1 MNKTHPEL
9 GRAFVFAGL
18 TAALALGIIGSCC
31 YRRQPGAVTTTTPR
45 QISRIAMLDAQAKP
59 HFDEARRNIPSI
71 VDQMTGTGALCK
83 LCWLMSRDKIAG
95 SHKTRDYLESMLN
108 GPIVGPCRAGARVY
122 GCDISSAGFVNG
134 VKAVNSD
141 YAMTGGYALTGLS
154 IEALFLKKTITSLRT
169 VLGKIVARLST
180 SYSSGSACAAADGP
194 LPIGDII
201 GIVMA
206 AGGTVWSAYDLY
218 QVKTKLGPE
227 MKNLLQQSVQ
237 ECQAACRMEALK

>member
-9 GRAFVFAGL
+9 GRTFVFAGL
-18 TAALALGIIGSCC
+18 TAALALGIIGSC
-31 YRRQPGAVTTTTPR
+31 YYLRQPGAVTTSNPR
-45 QISRIAMLDAQAKP
+45 QINRIAMLDAQAKP
-59 HFDEARRNIPSI
+59 HFDEARRNIPS
-71 VDQMTGTGALCK
+71 VVNQMTGTGVLCK
-83 LCWLMSRDKIAG
+83 LCWLMSRDKITG
-95 SHKTRDYLESMLN
+95 SHKTQDYLESILN
-108 GPIVGPCRAGARVY
+108 GPIVGPCRAGAKIY
-122 GCDISSAGFVNG
+122 GCDITSAGFVNG
-134 VKAVNSD
+134 VKTVNSD
-141 YAMTGGYALTGLS
+141 FAMTGAYAMTGLS
-154 IEALFLKKTITSLRT
+154 IEALFLKKTIASLRT

-218 QVKTKLGPE
+218 QVKTQLGPE
-227 MKNLLQQSVQ
+227 IKNLLQQSVQ

>member
-31 YRRQPGAVTTTTPR
+31 YRRQSRAVTTTTPK
-45 QISRIAMLDAQAKP
+45 QISRIEMLDAQARP
-59 HFDEARRNIPSI
+59 HFDEARRNIPSV
-71 VDQMTGTGALCK
+71 VDQMTTTGALCK

-95 SHKTRDYLESMLN
+95 SHKTQDYLESMLN

-122 GCDISSAGFVNG
+122 GCNITSAGFVNG

-141 YAMTGGYALTGLS
+141 YALTGAYALTGLS
-154 IEALFLKKTITSLRT
+154 IEALFLKKTIASLST
-169 VLGKIVARLST
+169 VLGKIVARLAV
-180 SYSSGSACAAADGP
+180 SYRGGTACAAADGP
-194 LPIGDII
+194 FPIGDII
-201 GIVMA
+201 GVVMA

-218 QVKTKLGPE
+218 KVKTQLGPDL
-227 MKNLLQQSVQ
+227 KNLLQQSVQ
-237 ECQAACRMEALK
+237 ECQTACRMEALK

>member
-1 MNKTHPEL
+1 MNKKHYEL

-31 YRRQPGAVTTTTPR
+31 YRRHPGAITTTTPK

-71 VDQMTGTGALCK
+71 VDQMTTTGALCK

-95 SHKTRDYLESMLN
+95 SHKTQDYLESMLN
-108 GPIVGPCRAGARVY
+108 GPIVGPCRAGAKVY
-122 GCDISSAGFVNG
+122 GCDISTAGFVNG
-134 VKAVNSD
+134 VKVVNSD
-141 YAMTGGYALTGLS
+141 YAITGAYALTGLS
-154 IEALFLKKTITSLRT
+154 IEALFLKKTIASLRT
-169 VLGKIVARLST
+169 VLGKIVARLAT
-180 SYSSGSACAAADGP
+180 SYHGGTACAAADGP

-201 GIVMA
+201 GVVMA

-218 QVKTKLGPE
+218 KVKTQLGPE
-227 MKNLLQQSVQ
+227 LKSMLQQSVQ
-237 ECQAACRMEALK
+237 ECQAACRMEALR

>member
-1 MNKTHPEL
+1 MNKTHHEL

-31 YRRQPGAVTTTTPR
+31 YRRHPGAVTSTTPR
-45 QISRIAMLDAQAKP
+45 QISRIEVLDAQPRP
-59 HFDEARRNIPSI
+59 HFEEARRNIPSV

-83 LCWLMSRDKIAG
+83 LCWLMSRDKITG
-95 SHKTRDYLESMLN
+95 SHKTQDYLESMLN
-108 GPIVGPCRAGARVY
+108 GPMVGPCRAGAKVY
-122 GCDISSAGFVNG
+122 GCDITSAGFVNG

-141 YAMTGGYALTGLS
+141 YALTGAYALTGLS
-154 IEALFLKKTITSLRT
+154 IEALFLKKTIASLRT
-169 VLGKIVARLST
+169 VLGRIVARHAT
-180 SYSSGSACAAADGP
+180 SYRGGTACAAAGGP

-218 QVKTKLGPE
+218 QVKTQLGPE
-227 MKNLLQQSVQ
+227 MKHLLQQSVQ
-237 ECQAACRMEALK
+237 ECQAACRLEALK

>member
-18 TAALALGIIGSCC
+18 TAALALGSIGSCC
-31 YRRQPGAVTTTTPR
+31 YRRHPGAVTTTNPK

-59 HFDEARRNIPSI
+59 HFDEARRNIPSV
-71 VDQMTGTGALCK
+71 VDQMTTTGALCK
-83 LCWLMSRDKIAG
+83 LCWLMSRDKITG
-95 SHKTRDYLESMLN
+95 SHKTQDYLESLLN
-108 GPIVGPCRAGARVY
+108 GPIVGPCRAGAIVY
-122 GCDISSAGFVNG
+122 GCDITSAGFVNG
-134 VKAVNSD
+134 VKTVNSD
-141 YAMTGGYALTGLS
+141 YALTGAYALTGLS
-154 IEALFLKKTITSLRT
+154 IEALFLKKTIASLRT

-180 SYSSGSACAAADGP
+180 SYSSGSVCAAADGP

-218 QVKTKLGPE
+218 QVKTQLGPE
-227 MKNLLQQSVQ
+227 MKTLLQQSVQ

>member
-1 MNKTHPEL
+1 MNKTHHEL

-31 YRRQPGAVTTTTPR
+31 YRRHPGAITTSNPR
-45 QISRIAMLDAQAKP
+45 QINRITMLDAQAKP
-59 HFDEARRNIPSI
+59 YFDEARRNIPSV
-71 VDQMTGTGALCK
+71 VDQMTTTGALCK

-95 SHKTRDYLESMLN
+95 SHKTQDYLESMLN
-108 GPIVGPCRAGARVY
+108 GPIVGPCRAGAKVY

-134 VKAVNSD
+134 MKAVNSD
-141 YAMTGGYALTGLS
+141 YAMTGAYAMTGLS
-154 IEALFLKKTITSLRT
+154 IEALFLKKTIASLRT

-218 QVKTKLGPE
+218 QVKTQLGPE
-227 MKNLLQQSVQ
+227 MKNLLQQSIQ

>member
-1 MNKTHPEL
+1 MTTSKPL
-9 GRAFVFAGL
+9 GRTLFFAGL
-18 TAALALGIIGSCC
+18 TAALALGIIGSCHLC
-31 YRRQPGAVTTTTPR
+31 HRAGAFTTSTKR
-45 QISRIAMLDAQAKP
+45 ISRIEMLDAQAKP
-59 HFDEARRNIPSI
+59 HFDEARRNIPSV

-83 LCWLMSRDKIAG
+83 LCWYMSCDKIAD

-108 GPIVGPCRAGARVY
+108 SPIVGPCRAGAKVY

-141 YAMTGGYALTGLS
+141 YALSGANALTGLS
-154 IEALFLKKTITSLRT
+154 IEALFLRKTIASLST
-169 VLGKIVARLST
+169 VLGKIVARLAA
-180 SYSSGSACAAADGP
+180 SYRGGGVCAVVDGP

-218 QVKTKLGPE
+218 QVKTQLGPE
-227 MKNLLQQSVQ
+227 LKSLLQQSVR
-237 ECQAACRMEALK
+237 ECQAACRLEALK

>member
-1 MNKTHPEL
+1 MNKTHHEL

-18 TAALALGIIGSCC
+18 TAALALGIIGSC
-31 YRRQPGAVTTTTPR
+31 YYLRQPGAVTTTNPR

-59 HFDEARRNIPSI
+59 YFNEARRNIPSV

-83 LCWLMSRDKIAG
+83 LCWLMSRDKIIG
-95 SHKTRDYLESMLN
+95 SHKTQDYLESILK
-108 GPIVGPCRAGARVY
+108 GQIVGPCRAGATVY

-134 VKAVNSD
+134 MKAVNSD
-141 YAMTGGYALTGLS
+141 YAMTGAYAMTGLS
-154 IEALFLKKTITSLRT
+154 IEALFLKKTIASLRT

-227 MKNLLQQSVQ
+227 MKSLLQQSVQ
-237 ECQAACRMEALK
+237 ECQAACRLEAL

>member
-1 MNKTHPEL
+1 MSTSKKL
-9 GRAFVFAGL
+9 GRTLVFAGL
-18 TAALALGIIGSCC
+18 TAALALGIIGSC
-31 YRRQPGAVTTTTPR
+31 YYHRHPGAITTTTPK

-59 HFDEARRNIPSI
+59 HFDEAHRNIPSV

-83 LCWLMSRDKIAG
+83 LCWYMSCDKIAG

-108 GPIVGPCRAGARVY
+108 GPIVGPCRAGAKVY
-122 GCDISSAGFVNG
+122 GCDITSAGFVNG

-141 YAMTGGYALTGLS
+141 FAMTGAYALTGLS
-154 IEALFLKKTITSLRT
+154 IEALFLRKTIASLNT

-180 SYSSGSACAAADGP
+180 SYSSGSVCAAADGP
-194 LPIGDII
+194 LPIGDVI

-218 QVKTKLGPE
+218 KVKTQLGPE
-227 MKNLLQQSVQ
+227 LKSLLQQSVR

>member
-1 MNKTHPEL
+1 MSVW
-9 GRAFVFAGL
+9 RASTTKSAGL
-18 TAALALGIIGSCC
+18 SARLTASATGNTSSSKSTS
-31 YRRQPGAVTTTTPR
+31 YPKST
-45 QISRIAMLDAQAKP
+45 
-59 HFDEARRNIPSI
+59 AR
-71 VDQMTGTGALCK
+71 K
-83 LCWLMSRDKIAG
+83 
-95 SHKTRDYLESMLN
+95 LESILN
-108 GPIVGPCRAGARVY
+108 GPIVGPCRAGAKVY
-122 GCDISSAGFVNG
+122 GCDITSAGFVNG

-154 IEALFLKKTITSLRT
+154 IEALFLKKTIASLRT

-218 QVKTKLGPE
+218 QVKTQLGPE

>member
-18 TAALALGIIGSCC
+18 TAALALGIIGSCY
-31 YRRQPGAVTTTTPR
+31 YRRHPGAVTSTLPR
-45 QISRIAMLDAQAKP
+45 QISRIEMLDAQAKP
-59 HFDEARRNIPSI
+59 HFDEARRNIPSV

-83 LCWLMSRDKIAG
+83 LCWLMSRDKITG
-95 SHKTRDYLESMLN
+95 SHKTQDYLESILN
-108 GPIVGPCRAGARVY
+108 GPIVGPCRAGAIVY
-122 GCDISSAGFVNG
+122 GCDITSAGFVNG

-141 YAMTGGYALTGLS
+141 YALTGAYAMTGLS
-154 IEALFLKKTITSLRT
+154 IEALFLKKTIASLRT

-218 QVKTKLGPE
+218 KVKTQLGPE
-227 MKNLLQQSVQ
+227 LKNLLQQSVR
-237 ECQAACRMEALK
+237 EGQAACRMEALK

>member
-1 MNKTHPEL
+1 MNKTHHKL

-31 YRRQPGAVTTTTPR
+31 YHRHPGAVTTTNPR
-45 QISRIAMLDAQAKP
+45 QINRIAMLDAQARP
-59 HFDEARRNIPSI
+59 HFDEARRNIPSV
-71 VDQMTGTGALCK
+71 VDQMTTSGALCK
-83 LCWLMSRDKIAG
+83 LCWLMSWDKIIG
-95 SHKTRDYLESMLN
+95 SHKTQDYLESILN
-108 GPIVGPCRAGARVY
+108 GPIVGPCRAGAKVY

-141 YAMTGGYALTGLS
+141 SAMTGGYALTGLS
-154 IEALFLKKTITSLRT
+154 IEALFLKKTIASLRT

-237 ECQAACRMEALK
+237 ECQAACRLEALK

>member
-1 MNKTHPEL
+1 MNKTHHEL

-31 YRRQPGAVTTTTPR
+31 YHRHPGAITTSNPR
-45 QISRIAMLDAQAKP
+45 QISRIEMLDAQAKP
-59 HFDEARRNIPSI
+59 HFDEARRNIPSV

-83 LCWLMSRDKIAG
+83 LCWLMSRDKITG
-95 SHKTRDYLESMLN
+95 SHKTQDYLESILK
-108 GPIVGPCRAGARVY
+108 GPIVGPCRTGAKVY

-141 YAMTGGYALTGLS
+141 YALTGAYAMTGLS
-154 IEALFLKKTITSLRT
+154 IEALFLKKTIASLRI

-218 QVKTKLGPE
+218 QVKTQLGPE
-227 MKNLLQQSVQ
+227 IKNLLQQSVQ

>member
-1 MNKTHPEL
+1 MNKTHHEL

-31 YRRQPGAVTTTTPR
+31 YRRQTGVATATSPK
-45 QISRIAMLDAQAKP
+45 QISRIEMLDAQARP
-59 HFDEARRNIPSI
+59 HFEEARRNIPSV

-83 LCWLMSRDKIAG
+83 LCWLMSRDKITG
-95 SHKTRDYLESMLN
+95 SHKTQDYLESILN
-108 GPIVGPCRAGARVY
+108 GPIVGPCRAGAKVY
-122 GCDISSAGFVNG
+122 GCDITVAGFVNG

-141 YAMTGGYALTGLS
+141 YALTGAYALTGLS
-154 IEALFLKKTITSLRT
+154 IEALFLKKTIASLRT
-169 VLGKIVARLST
+169 VLGRIVARLAV
-180 SYSSGSACAAADGP
+180 SYRGGTACAAADGP

-218 QVKTKLGPE
+218 QVKTQLGPKL
-227 MKNLLQQSVQ
+227 KNLLQQSVR

>member
-9 GRAFVFAGL
+9 GRTFVFAGL
-18 TAALALGIIGSCC
+18 TAALALGIIGSCHLC
-31 YRRQPGAVTTTTPR
+31 RQTGAITTTSPK

-59 HFDEARRNIPSI
+59 HFDEARRNIPSV

-83 LCWLMSRDKIAG
+83 LCWLMSRDKITG
-95 SHKTRDYLESMLN
+95 SHKTQDYLESILN

-122 GCDISSAGFVNG
+122 GCDITSAGFVNG

-141 YAMTGGYALTGLS
+141 YALTGAYAMTGLS
-154 IEALFLKKTITSLRT
+154 IEALFLKKTIASLRT

-218 QVKTKLGPE
+218 QVKTQLGPE
-227 MKNLLQQSVQ
+227 MKNLLLQSVL
-237 ECQAACRMEALK
+237 ECQAACRIEALK